1 MRDYKTILK
10 HISKVFSEGEL
21 TKESNSQKMRLTGND
36 KPTMYYNLNVII
48 SVGYRVKSK
57 RGIMFRRW
65 ATNILKQYLNNG
77 YVINNN
83 RIIAYESSILK
94 Y

>member
-1 MRDYKTILK
+1 
-10 HISKVFSEGEL
+10 
-21 TKESNSQKMRLTGND
+21 MRLTGND

-48 SVGYRVKSK
+48 SVGYRVKSI
-57 RGIMFRRW
+57 RGVRFRQW

-83 RIIAYESSILK
+83 TCDTD
-94 Y
+94 